1 MGRIVAAFI
10 GLSLF
15 SISAAA
21 QQDADTVTRARILGE
36 AGRLGNAGQVFAA
49 RRLTDSLAKITASE
63 DADVADVLFARAT
76 FAPSMLDASLDYEKI
91 VSEHPRTTAAKAS
104 LLRLAQRALISS
116 DPVKALDYLQR
127 ILRDYADDAS
137 IAEAQYWRARAL
149 LDAHD
154 ISSACSANREARAHA
169 EAAHSPLASAIESQG
184 FVACGNPP
192 PAKVPTQPKTV
203 VPTTTSPTPV
213 GTNNVSP
220 KTGVLTGKKYAVQ
233 VAAYATRRDAE
244 EMADRLKEK
253 GLDARVDGDA
263 KPFRVR
269 IGRYATY
276 ADAAK
281 ALRDLKSRKISGFV
295 SETNE

>member
-1 MGRIVAAFI
+1 MGRIVAAVV
-10 GLSLF
+10 GVSLF

-21 QQDADTVTRARILGE
+21 QQDADTVSRGRILGE

-49 RRLTDSLAKITASE
+49 RRITDSLAKVTTSDA
-63 DADVADVLFARAT
+63 ADVADVLFARAT

-91 VSEHPRTTAAKAS
+91 VSEHPRTPAAKAS
-104 LLRLAQRALISS
+104 LLRLAQRALIAS
-116 DPVKALDYLQR
+116 DPVRALDYLQR
-127 ILRDYADDAS
+127 ILRDYTDDAS
-137 IAEAQYWRARAL
+137 VAEAQYWRTRAL
-149 LDAHD
+149 LDSHD
-154 ISSACSANREARAHA
+154 VTSACSANREARTHA
-169 EAAHSPLASAIESQG
+169 QAAHSPLTAAIESQG
-184 FVACGNPP
+184 LVSCGNPP
-192 PAKVPTQPKTV
+192 LVQVPTQPKPV
-203 VPTTTSPTPV
+203 AATTTSPTNVAVNSGPPKAPV
-213 GTNNVSP
+213 LS
-220 KTGVLTGKKYAVQ
+220 GKKYAVQ

-244 EMADRLKEK
+244 GMAERLRQQ
-253 GLDARVDGDA
+253 GLDAHVDGDA